1 MYVCDIPL
9 LSIHSHRLP
18 DVCQCQLIWRMTVTL
33 RGSPRSLHNNIC
45 TLVGKCV
52 PSALLCEQIEDR
64 NLIFIILVLILERN
78 LLFSPLIGIQWTS
91 IVCHSFVL

>member
-1 MYVCDIPL
+1 M
-9 LSIHSHRLP
+9 S
-18 DVCQCQLIWRMTVTL
+18 TL

-45 TLVGKCV
+45 ILVGKRV
-52 PSALLCEQIEDR
+52 PSALLCEQIEDK
-64 NLIFIILVLILERN
+64 NLIFIILVLIILERN